1 MTLDTLK
8 DPIEAPMTSFALKYG
23 LITAMVGIAISLVIY
38 LTGNIA
44 QAWAGWVGLPV
55 IIYLYYFFQKKFRDE
70 YQEGYVSFGK
80 AFKLGA
86 LMVVIGSV
94 VNGIFTYFIFSDSEV
109 MDQIMEKSY
118 NNMVEKGMSSAQI
131 DQAMEMSASFMTPTA
146 MMAFA
151 ALGGIF
157 FGLILVLITS
167 AIVKKDHAFN

>member
-8 DPIEAPMTSFALKYG
+8 DPVEAPMASFALKNG
-23 LITAMVGIAISLVIY
+23 LITALVGIAISLVIY

-44 QAWAGWVGLPV
+44 QTWAGWVGLPV

-70 YQEGYVSFGK
+70 HQEGYITFGK

-94 VNGIFTYFIFSDSEV
+94 LNGIYSYFVFSDPEV
-109 MDQIMEKSY
+109 MDQILEKSY
-118 NNMVEKGMSSAQI
+118 NDMVDNGMNSSQI
-131 DQAMEMSASFMTPTA
+131 DQAMEMSASFMTPAA

-151 ALGGIF
+151 AIGGIF